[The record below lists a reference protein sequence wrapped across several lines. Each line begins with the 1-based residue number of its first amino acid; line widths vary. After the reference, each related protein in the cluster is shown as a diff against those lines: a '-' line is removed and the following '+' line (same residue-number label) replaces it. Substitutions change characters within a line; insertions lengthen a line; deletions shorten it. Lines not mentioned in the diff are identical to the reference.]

1 MHKERYSLILQKQ
14 NLRVQYKLKEFH
26 SLWIIPSFQCMDKI
40 YSIQNTKLEHILF
53 DLRVIEPHVIP
64 QIHFIT
70 GHIFFIIPHTLEDKT
85 LIRDVS

>member
-53 DLRVIEPHVIP
+53 DLRVMEP
-64 QIHFIT
+64 QFHFFPC
-70 GHIFFIIPHTLEDKT
+70 HIFFIILNTVEDKT
-85 LIRDVS
+85 